1 MLGLLKNIWL
11 GLALITLA
19 SALLLVS
26 DLDRRQAAVPPV
38 ENKKLPRL
46 AVMQWVSTDLLDRT
60 VAGILAGLKQQGFE
74 DGKTA
79 RIRFY
84 NAAGDIATA
93 NMMAKEMTSGG
104 FDLVL
109 TASTMALQSV
119 AAANRDRRVL
129 HVFGAVT
136 DPYNAGVGI
145 TGPAPDQHPPYMAGV
160 GTFQPVEAAFRI
172 ARQLNPGLQR
182 VGVVWNP
189 SEDNSEA
196 CVRKARIACNELG
209 IELVEANC
217 SNSSE
222 VPEGVRSVLGRNVQ
236 AIWVGGDTVANAAIH
251 SIIAVAKE
259 AGLPVFSN
267 DPNDAARGALFG
279 LGASYQQ
286 VGVAVGDMGGQIL
299 RGASPSSFGVANL
312 VPEVLALNEPL
323 ASTLQGW
330 TVSDELRKRAA
341 DSARKAGSVARAP
354 EPGRTYRVGV
364 VCFGPNPVFEM
375 ATAGVKEGLAEAGFV
390 EGDNLILQSVHANN
404 DVGILRQAVQ
414 QLENSKPDLLI
425 PLSTPCL
432 AGVLAGTK
440 NIPVVFGVVSAPLES
455 GAGESFEQH
464 LPHVTGAVWSA
475 PSPEAFVWMNRLFP
489 NLRKLGVV
497 YNPAHSSSQVEVAAI
512 REQCTKYGWTLVER
526 TLSTSS
532 EIVEAMASLLQ
543 AEPDAVFAIGENTVV
558 SAFSSVADAC
568 RKAKVPL
575 IADDNSLMGSGALF
589 SIGGS
594 PQLEGRHTGQ
604 LAARV
609 LLGEDPADIP
619 FAPSVETETAVDVAA
634 AKPLGVEFPVEFLK
648 ETDIFH
654 HMGQLK
660 ERTLRVAMINLVQSR
675 VLDLGEAGFVRGL
688 REAGLV
694 EGTDYTLHR
703 YNAQGEISQLPT
715 ILDAAKNI
723 SPDILLTLTTPAMLA
738 AAKREQE
745 IPIVFTIA
753 SDPIALG
760 TFTRQ
765 TVPGNLTGVHD
776 DPPVDRLLDMAVE
789 RHPGLAKV
797 GIVYDPSQPNAVL
810 SVVKLRGACAKKN
823 VKLVEATASALSE
836 LSVAVQ
842 SLIQQGVGAL
852 LLSADNL
859 VCTGF
864 SVIQK
869 NMSAAGIPIYVTD
882 INLME
887 EGATGAIGED
897 YGAWAAQSGRMAAK
911 VLAGVPCREIPLQT
925 AEVQLVLAPKAKVS
939 APPVVEPKRPVEI
952 RIVRYNDA
960 VFSEDTTRGILDGF
974 HAAGWQEGREFNMRI
989 LNAQGDMSTLNSILT
1004 AVVGEHPDLIM
1015 PISTPSL
1022 QAALRQAS
1030 AFPIVFASVG
1040 DGVRS
1045 GAGASV
1051 SNHLPNVT
1059 GITTKSP
1066 FEGMVRLIR
1075 ATLPGARKIGTL
1087 FVPAEDNSELYRR
1100 WFAEA
1105 LEAEGLQ
1112 LVAVPVATSAEV
1124 SEGTTALLRSDIQL
1138 IAQIS
1143 DNATRPGYGQ
1153 IIKRANEAKIP
1164 FFCFDTSGVREGATL
1179 ALACDFYDTG
1189 LEAARVAIRVLQGA
1203 SPADIPFAN
1212 TPTENLMVN
1221 PKLMQGFGLVLPEEF
1236 KARMVEYHE
1245 D

>member
-11 GLALITLA
+11 GLTLIALA
-19 SALLLVS
+19 SALLLFS
-26 DLDRRQAAVPPV
+26 DLDRRQTAATPV
-38 ENKKLPRL
+38 EKVKLPRL

-60 VAGILAGLKQQGFE
+60 VEGILDGLRQQGFE

-79 RIRFY
+79 SIRFY

-93 NMMAKEMTSGG
+93 NMMAKEVTSGG

-119 AAANRDRRVL
+119 AAANRERRAL

-136 DPYNAGVGI
+136 DPYNAGVGV

-160 GTFQPVEAAFRI
+160 GTFQPVESAFKI
-172 ARQLNPGLQR
+172 AHQMNPELKR

-189 SEDNSEA
+189 SEDNSDA
-196 CVRKARIACNELG
+196 CVRKARIACQELG

-222 VPEGVRSVLGRNVQ
+222 VPEGVRSLLGRNVQ
-236 AIWVGGDTVANAAIH
+236 AIWVGGDTVANAGIH
-251 SIIAVAKE
+251 SIVAVAKE

-286 VGVAVGDMGGQIL
+286 VGVVVGDMGGQIL

-312 VPEVLALNEPL
+312 VPEVLSLNEGV
-323 ASTLQGW
+323 ASTLTGW
-330 TVSDELRKRAA
+330 TITDELRKQAQE
-341 DSARKAGSVARAP
+341 SVRKSKPVARAP

-364 VCFGPNPVFEM
+364 ISFGPNPVFEM

-390 EGDNLILQSVHANN
+390 EGGNLVLQSMHANN

-414 QLENSKPDLLI
+414 QLQNSKPDLLI
-425 PLSTPCL
+425 ALSTPCL

-440 NIPVVFGVVSAPLES
+440 NIPVVFGIVSAPLES
-455 GAGESFEQH
+455 GAGESFEKH

-475 PSPEAFVWMNRLFP
+475 PSPETFVWMNQLFP
-489 NLRKLGVV
+489 NLCKLGVV
-497 YNPAHSSSQVEVAAI
+497 YNPAHASSLVEVATL
-512 REQCTKYGWTLVER
+512 REQCVRYGWTLVER
-526 TLSTSS
+526 TLSSSS
-532 EIVEAMASLLQ
+532 EIMEVMASLLQ
-543 AEPDAVFAIGENTVV
+543 AEPDAIFAIGENTVV
-558 SAFSSVADAC
+558 SAFPSVAEAC
-568 RKAKVPL
+568 QKAKIPL
-575 IADDNSLMGSGALF
+575 IADDNSLMGTGALF

-619 FAPSVETETAVDVAA
+619 FEPSMETETAVDVAA
-634 AKPLGVEFPVEFLK
+634 ANSLGLKFPVEFLK
-648 ETDIFH
+648 KTDIFH
-654 HMGQLK
+654 GMSQLK
-660 ERTLRVAMINLVQSR
+660 ERPLRIAMINLVQSR
-675 VLDLGEAGFVRGL
+675 VLDLGESGYVRGL
-688 REAGLV
+688 RESGLV
-694 EGTDYTLHR
+694 EGVDFTLHR
-703 YNAQGEISQLPT
+703 YNAQGEIAQLPT
-715 ILDAAKNI
+715 MLDAARNI

-738 AAKREQE
+738 AAKRVQD

-760 TFTRQ
+760 TFTSN
-765 TVPGNLTGVHD
+765 TVPPNLTGVHD
-776 DPPVDRLLDMAVE
+776 NPPVDRLLDMAME
-789 RHPGLAKV
+789 HHAGLKKV

-810 SVVKLRGACAKKN
+810 SVVKLRDACAKRN
-823 VKLVEATASALSE
+823 VKLIEATASALSE

-842 SLIQQGVGAL
+842 SLIQQKMGAL

-869 NMSAAGIPIYVTD
+869 NASAAGIPIYVTD

-897 YGAWAAQSGRMAAK
+897 YESWAAQSGRLAAQ
-911 VLAGVPCREIPLQT
+911 VLAGVPCSELPLRT
-925 AEVQLVLAPKAKVS
+925 AEVQLVLAPKAKGR
-939 APPVVEPKRPVEI
+939 APPIVERKRPAEI

-960 VFSEDTTRGILDGF
+960 VFSEENTRGLLDGF
-974 HAAGWQEGREFNMRI
+974 HAAGWQEGREFNVRV

-1004 AVVGEHPDLIM
+1004 AVVSDHPDLII
-1015 PISTPSL
+1015 PISTPAL
-1022 QAALRQAS
+1022 QAMLRQAGS
-1030 AFPIVFASVG
+1030 LPIVFASVG

-1066 FEGMVRLIR
+1066 FDGMAKLIHEM
-1075 ATLPGARKIGTL
+1075 LPQAQAVGTL
-1087 FVPAEDNSELYRR
+1087 FVPAEDNSELYRQ
-1100 WFAEA
+1100 WFEEA
-1105 LEAEGLQ
+1105 LQAVGIR
-1112 LVAVPVATSAEV
+1112 LVAVSVTTSADV
-1124 SEGTTALLRSDIQL
+1124 SEATTALLRSEISL

-1153 IIKRANEAKIP
+1153 IIKRANDAKMP

-1189 LEAARVAIRVLQGA
+1189 LEAAQVAIRVLQGT
-1203 SPADIPFAN
+1203 SPADIPFTN
-1212 TPTENLMVN
+1212 TQTEKLLVN
-1221 PKLMQGFGLVLPEEF
+1221 PKLMQAFGLILPPEF
-1236 KARMVEYHE
+1236 KARMAEYHE